1 MNIDK
6 LNNINDKYLS
16 YTNNE
21 NNGIIDLQKFNFKK
35 SSYSNKSSKEKI
47 KPILKTSQSNTKR
60 NNSNLKLSP
69 VNLNETKLNN
79 DIDKKLI
86 SFKYSS
92 SIVSR
97 NSSVNNKNQI
107 EFGSKYSN
115 NLNESNLKSFQTER
129 RNVLSNNTINNTI
142 SNKNISII
150 KKNIIQNI
158 NNTNNSINVY
168 DKYLE
173 KAKCIDN
180 YNKSYIYCYKGA
192 VNMLN
197 IPNISNLNSNNDRNK
212 DYISSSNNLKL
223 SNEKKSIYKKINQ
236 KLRNQSLNCNV
247 SNKYIKV
254 MIPSENKHIENTNT
268 IDNLNHM
275 TISSRVDINN
285 LKTKQ
290 FNSSISKQKTIKKDT
305 TINIKNSK
313 TDYNENN
320 SNLNELIKAKNYN
333 YKDIVDKVNNL
344 HNLHSKKLEYKEK
357 QKLLNDKYKEIKEL
371 EECTFFPKITKKHN
385 DINKSMNKNNSNT
398 LNYSVNKLEESNNS
412 TNTRYINNNNNNILS
427 NIYEK
432 NITWLNKKAKKIEQE
447 QHLKESQINKEC
459 TFTPLINDAP
469 LFNQNGVDLDDR
481 YRHDI
486 DKHKERMLLAES
498 KRVEG
503 YSKCNPDYIKSYDF
517 NHYVINKNTNFFTS
531 KYNKIESDELL
542 NNIDYNNLSKHNT
555 MNEEEFYDIIYN
567 ELLQADLEIRL

>member
-290 FNSSISKQKTIKKDT
+290 LNSSISKQKTIKKDT

-432 NITWLNKKAKKIEQE
+432 NITWLNKKAKKIVQE